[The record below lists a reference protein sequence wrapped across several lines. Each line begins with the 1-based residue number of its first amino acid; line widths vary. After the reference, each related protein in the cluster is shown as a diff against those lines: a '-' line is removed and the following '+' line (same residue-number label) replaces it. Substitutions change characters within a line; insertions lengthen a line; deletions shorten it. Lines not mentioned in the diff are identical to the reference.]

1 MWLFLW
7 HSAEVVTDPASGF
20 IEIIVGPVGKCR
32 AGSLE
37 DAAAFVFVG
46 EIPATEADLVLVQQI
61 QPFGSGNKIIGTIA
75 GGIAHAKFADK
86 YRKPVLNTG
95 L

>member
-37 DAAAFVFVG
+37 DSAAVVFVC
-46 EIPATEADLVLVQQI
+46 EFPASEAYLVLVQQI
-61 QPFGSGNKIIGTIA
+61 QPFVGVNKIVGTIA

-86 YRKPVLNTG
+86 YRKTVLNTG

>member
-7 HSAEVVTDPASGF
+7 HSAEVVTDPAPGF

-61 QPFGSGNKIIGTIA
+61 QPLGGGIKIVGTIA
-75 GGIAHAKFADK
+75 GEIGRASC
-86 YRKPVLNTG
+86 RERV
-95 L
+95 

>member
-20 IEIIVGPVGKCR
+20 IEIIVGPAGKCR

-61 QPFGSGNKIIGTIA
+61 QPLGRGNKIVGTIA
-75 GGIAHAKFADK
+75 GGVTHTEFADEDWK
-86 YRKPVLNTG
+86 IVLNTG
-95 L
+95 F